1 MFKCDDSTFPSGS
14 SCEVFH
20 DAGDAR
26 EIQAHKLQKKCQDA
40 KRLFTTIRRGRNSN
54 NRPDDHS
61 SQFVGCA
68 SMEIARKLSFPPY
81 SRALPQGSHPRE
93 VLAPRVEV
101 SCKGGRAN
109 LMTQHIGE
117 LNPPVRLML
126 TPGPSSI
133 DPRVYRAMA
142 TPLVGHMD
150 PWFKGCMDDTQI
162 LLRQIF
168 QTENRITMPLSAS
181 GSGGIEASVVNT
193 LEEGDEAIVAVNG
206 IFSER
211 MYEIATR
218 ASSKVTK
225 VEAPYGNPVDAEDVR
240 RAGNGKKIK
249 IIGLAQGETSTGV
262 LTGIAAFRK
271 VADELGALLIVDTVA
286 SLAAVPLHVDRE
298 RIDIC
303 FSGSQ
308 KALSAPPGMSPITVS
323 AAAEEVFRKRKT
335 RVQSWYFDLTTA
347 MNYWGKDRL
356 YHHTPPISLIFALR
370 EAMRLVM
377 EEGLEARWERHRVNQ
392 LALIA
397 GLEAMG
403 LKLLVENPADRLP
416 TVTAVMIPSG
426 VDDAKVRNQLLDEFN
441 IEIAGGFGPIKG
453 KIWRVGLMG
462 YCSQKPFVL
471 LFLAALEKCL
481 MDQGFRVPSG
491 AGVGA
496 AVRNYSHAE
505 TATAVSR

>member
-1 MFKCDDSTFPSGS
+1 
-14 SCEVFH
+14 
-20 DAGDAR
+20 
-26 EIQAHKLQKKCQDA
+26 
-40 KRLFTTIRRGRNSN
+40 
-54 NRPDDHS
+54 
-61 SQFVGCA
+61 
-68 SMEIARKLSFPPY
+68 
-81 SRALPQGSHPRE
+81 
-93 VLAPRVEV
+93 
-101 SCKGGRAN
+101 
-109 LMTQHIGE
+109 MTQHVGE

-150 PWFKGCMDDTQI
+150 PWFKGCMDETQT

-168 QTENRITMPLSAS
+168 QTQNRVTMPLSAS
-181 GSGGIEASVVNT
+181 GSGGIEAAVLNT
-193 LEEGDEAIVAVNG
+193 LEEGDEGIVAVNG
-206 IFSER
+206 VFSER
-211 MYEIATR
+211 MFEIATR
-218 ASSKVTK
+218 ASSKVVK
-225 VEAPYGNPVDAEDVR
+225 VEAPYGKPVDAEDIR
-240 RAGNGKKIK
+240 RAAKGKKIK
-249 IIGLAQGETSTGV
+249 MIGFAQGETSTGV
-262 LTGIAAFRK
+262 LTGVEAYRK
-271 VADELGALLIVDTVA
+271 VADEVGALLIVDTVA

-308 KALSAPPGMSPITVS
+308 KAISAPPGMSPITVS
-323 AAAEEVFRKRKT
+323 PAGEEVFRKRKT
-335 RVQSWYFDLTTA
+335 KVQSWYFDLTTA

-370 EAMRLVM
+370 EAMRLVV

-403 LKLLVENPADRLP
+403 LKLLVEKPADRLP
-416 TVTAVMIPSG
+416 TVTAVMIPAG

-441 IEIAGGFGPIKG
+441 IEIAGGFGPVKG

-471 LFLAALEKCL
+471 LFLAALEKIL
-481 MDQGFRVPSG
+481 LDQGFRVPSG

-496 AVRNYSHAE
+496 AIRSYTQVE
-505 TATAVSR
+505 TAAAVSR